1 MPNYVGKFLINEG
14 SVQINDVYEYQ
25 HYGSI
30 IERAYH
36 RIMISALLGTDIK

>member
-30 IERAYH
+30 SPDHDLSTA
-36 RIMISALLGTDIK
+36 GN